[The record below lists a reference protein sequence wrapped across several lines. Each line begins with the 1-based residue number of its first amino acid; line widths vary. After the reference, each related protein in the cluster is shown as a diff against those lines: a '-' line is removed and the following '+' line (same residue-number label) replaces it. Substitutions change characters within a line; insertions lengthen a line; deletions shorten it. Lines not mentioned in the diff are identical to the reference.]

1 MIRKFL
7 RHSLPVQAWASVCA
21 IALLCLISAVSSG
34 MLAWISE
41 TDAQAINTAGSV
53 RMAAYRINFQLATDF
68 IDVNETDSTDS
79 DNSLKATTSTSRP
92 VDEETVNKLARSKA
106 VDFGNSAAI
115 TALIT
120 DMEARLGKLDTY
132 LIESKRKHKL
142 IDQGFNNIEK
152 QWLQQLKPALLLQDK
167 QTFYTASLPYI
178 HDVNELVSE
187 LQYRN
192 EQRQNWQQLLQLA
205 SLVLTIL
212 IMMVGLYKLR
222 RNVLTP
228 VQQLI
233 SANTEFENGKYNTR
247 VSISG
252 YSEFVALGSSFNKMA
267 KTIDTCQAS
276 LENEI
281 KIKTQHLV
289 TANSA
294 LSLLYD
300 FAQHL
305 TTSQLSLH
313 KLDSLITDFSKLL
326 PHLELTLCLQN
337 EVLNHKDSV
346 ALHSND
352 MQELCTKLAC
362 DNCSIKNNEHT
373 QSYSIAQQD
382 TVFGELRVRPKSML
396 LTNKSLTNTSSSAV
410 AATTENKDNNSPQT
424 SQRIPTVDADSAYV
438 ESSYLKAPDSEI
450 ANLKACDHENPYFES
465 ENNELIAVLA
475 NLISTALSL
484 RKQRQQEYQLVL
496 FEERTTI
503 ARELHDSLAQSL
515 SYLKIQISVLEK
527 HLKKAFV
534 QQYIPQN
541 TQQQTPQNIDHQQ
554 DVWAHI
560 EHIKTGLKSA
570 YHELRDLL
578 VTFRLTIDNDN
589 FDEALHESASEFALK
604 GGLDIIVNNNVM
616 TLNLTAAEQI
626 DLIQIVREALSNI
639 SRHAHAKKVAI
650 DLGYNEQSTH
660 IVMAIIDDGVGI
672 AGEVDQS
679 LHHGL
684 MIMEERAHSLGGI
697 LVVTDNEPKGTIIAV
712 EFTPDF
718 FD

>member
-7 RHSLPVQAWASVCA
+7 RHSLPVQAWASVFA
-21 IALLCLISAVSSG
+21 IALLCLVSALGGG

-68 IDVNETDSTDS
+68 IDFNDTDS
-79 DNSLKATTSTSRP
+79 SLQATTSTSQP
-92 VDEETVNKLARSKA
+92 MDDETVNELASSEA
-106 VDFGNSAAI
+106 VDFVNSAEI
-115 TALIT
+115 TTLIA

-132 LIESKRKHKL
+132 LVESKRKHKL
-142 IDQGFNNIEK
+142 IDQGFDSIEQ
-152 QWLQQLKPALLLQDK
+152 QWLQQLKPALLLRDK
-167 QTFYTASLPYI
+167 RTFYAASLPYI
-178 HDVNELVSE
+178 DDVDALVSK

-192 EQRQNWQQLLQLA
+192 EQRQNWQQLLQLV

-233 SANTEFENGKYNTR
+233 GANTEFENGKYNTR

-252 YSEFVALGSSFNKMA
+252 YNEFVALGSSFNKMA

-281 KIKTQHLV
+281 NIKTQHLV

-294 LSLLYD
+294 LSLLYE

-396 LTNKSLTNTSSSAV
+396 LTNTSSSTV

-424 SQRIPTVDADSAYV
+424 SQRIPTVDTESAYV
-438 ESSYLKAPDSEI
+438 KSSYLKAPDSEI
-450 ANLKACDHENPYFES
+450 PDLKACNHEIPYFES

-527 HLKKAFV
+527 HLKKSFA
-534 QQYIPQN
+534 
-541 TQQQTPQNIDHQQ
+541 QQQTPQNIDHQQ

-570 YHELRDLL
+570 YYELRDLL

-589 FDEALHESASEFALK
+589 FDEALHESASEFAQK
-604 GGLDIIVNNNVM
+604 GGFDIIVNNNVM

-639 SRHAHAKKVAI
+639 SRHAHATNVAI
-650 DLGYNEQSTH
+650 DLGYNEPSTH

-672 AGEVDQS
+672 KGEVDRS

-684 MIMEERAHSLGGI
+684 MIMEERAHSLGGT
-697 LVVTDNEPKGTIIAV
+697 LVVTDNKPKGTIIAV

-718 FD
+718 FKN

>member
-1 MIRKFL
+1 MIKHVL
-7 RHSLPVQAWASVCA
+7 RQSLPIQAWASVCA
-21 IALLCLISAVSSG
+21 IALLCLVSAFSSG

-68 IDVNETDSTDS
+68 IDFNDTDS
-79 DNSLKATTSTSRP
+79 SLQATTSTSQP
-92 VDEETVNKLARSKA
+92 MDDETVNELASSEA
-106 VDFGNSAAI
+106 VDFANSAKIAI
-115 TALIT
+115 LIT

-142 IDQGFNNIEK
+142 IDQGFDSIEK
-152 QWLQQLKPALLLQDK
+152 QWLQQLKPALILQDK
-167 QTFYTASLPYI
+167 RAFYTASLPYVD
-178 HDVNELVSE
+178 DVDALVSE

-192 EQRQNWQQLLQLA
+192 ERRQNWQQLLQLV

-212 IMMVGLYKLR
+212 IMMVGLYKIR
-222 RNVLTP
+222 RNVLMP
-228 VQQLI
+228 VEQLI
-233 SANTEFENGKYNTR
+233 NANTAFEQGKYDTR
-247 VSISG
+247 VAISG
-252 YSEFVALGSSFNKMA
+252 YSEFNALGASFNKMA
-267 KTIDTCQAS
+267 ATIDTCQLS

-281 KIKTQHLV
+281 SIKTQHLIK
-289 TANSA
+289 ANQA
-294 LSLLYD
+294 LTLLYD

-313 KLDSLITDFSKLL
+313 KLDSLITDFGEIL

-337 EVLNHKDSV
+337 DVLNHKDSI
-346 ALHSND
+346 ALHSDN
-352 MQELCTKLAC
+352 MQELCAKLTC

-373 QSYSIAQQD
+373 KSYLIAHQKAK
-382 TVFGELRVRPKSML
+382 FGELRVRPKSML
-396 LTNKSLTNTSSSAV
+396 PTTPPQSQSPDLSTSS
-410 AATTENKDNNSPQT
+410 AAKMGEKTFQRSPQASNRIPIIDENSPYF
-424 SQRIPTVDADSAYV
+424 RF
-438 ESSYLKAPDSEI
+438 
-450 ANLKACDHENPYFES
+450 END
-465 ENNELIAVLA
+465 ELITTLTS
-475 NLISTALSL
+475 LISTALSL

-527 HLKKAFV
+527 HLKKAF
-534 QQYIPQN
+534 
-541 TQQQTPQNIDHQQ
+541 TQQEIAAEKN
-554 DVWAHI
+554 VWAHI
-560 EHIKTGLKSA
+560 EHIKIGLKSA
-570 YHELRDLL
+570 YQELRDLL

-604 GGLDIIVNNNVM
+604 GGFDVTVNNNVM
-616 TLNLTAAEQI
+616 TLNLTAAEQV
-626 DLIQIVREALSNI
+626 DLIQIAREALSNI
-639 SRHAHAKKVAI
+639 SRHAHANNVEI
-650 DLGYNEQSTH
+650 DFGHNDENTH

-697 LVVTDNEPKGTIIAV
+697 LIVTDNEPKGTIIAV
-712 EFTPDF
+712 KFAPDF
-718 FD
+718 FNRY

>member
-21 IALLCLISAVSSG
+21 IAILCLVSAVSSG

-41 TDAQAINTAGSV
+41 SDAQAINTAGSV

-68 IDVNETDSTDS
+68 SDIDVTDSGSTNINSIDTESYLQATDSTS
-79 DNSLKATTSTSRP
+79 QQIDN
-92 VDEETVNKLARSKA
+92 ETVNK
-106 VDFGNSAAI
+106 VVGTNPTDVIGNNTKIAI
-115 TALIT
+115 LTT
-120 DMEARLGKLDTY
+120 DMEARLGQLSAY
-132 LIESKRKHKL
+132 LVERKREHKL
-142 IDQGFNNIEK
+142 IDQSFKNIEN
-152 QWLQQLKPALLLQDK
+152 QWQQQLKPALLLQDK
-167 QTFYTASLPYI
+167 KAFYAASLPYI
-178 HDVNELVSE
+178 NEVNELVNE

-192 EQRQNWQQLLQLA
+192 EQRQTWQQLLQFA

-222 RNVLTP
+222 RNVLLP
-228 VQQLI
+228 VEQLI
-233 SANTEFENGKYNTR
+233 RANTEFEKGKYSTR

-252 YSEFVALGSSFNKMA
+252 YSEFMALGNSFNKMA
-267 KTIDTCQAS
+267 KTIDTCQTS
-276 LENEI
+276 LEHEI
-281 KIKTQHLV
+281 DIKAQHLI

-300 FAQHL
+300 FAKHL

-313 KLDSLITDFSKLL
+313 KLDSLITDFGNLL

-337 EVLNHKDSV
+337 EILNHKDSV
-346 ALHSND
+346 ALHSSN

-362 DNCSIKNNEHT
+362 DNCNIKNNEHT
-373 QSYSIAQQD
+373 ESYSIAQQD

-396 LTNKSLTNTSSSAV
+396 LTNKSSSTV
-410 AATTENKDNNSPQT
+410 AATSKNKDNNSPQT
-424 SQRIPTVDADSAYV
+424 SQRIPIVDTNNA
-438 ESSYLKAPDSEI
+438 YLKDP
-450 ANLKACDHENPYFES
+450 NLSNPYFEA
-465 ENNELIAVLA
+465 ENNKLIIGLA

-527 HLKKAFV
+527 HLQKAF
-534 QQYIPQN
+534 
-541 TQQQTPQNIDHQQ
+541 TQQESDAEQK
-554 DVWAHI
+554 VWAHI
-560 EHIKTGLKSA
+560 EHIKIGLKSA
-570 YHELRDLL
+570 YQELRDLL

-604 GGLDIIVNNNVM
+604 GDFEISVNNNVM
-616 TLNLTAAEQI
+616 TLNLTAAEQV
-626 DLIQIVREALSNI
+626 DLIQIAREALSNI
-639 SRHAHAKKVAI
+639 SRHAHATKVQI
-650 DLGYNEQSTH
+650 DFGYNDDNTH

-672 AGEVDQS
+672 AGKVDQS

-684 MIMEERAHSLGGI
+684 MIMEERAHSLGGLLI
-697 LVVTDNEPKGTIIAV
+697 VTANKPKGTIIAV
-712 EFTPDF
+712 KFAPDF
-718 FD
+718 FNRY

>member
-1 MIRKFL
+1 MIKKFL

-21 IALLCLISAVSSG
+21 IALLCLVSAVSSG
-34 MLAWISE
+34 VLAWISE

-68 IDVNETDSTDS
+68 SDIDSTDRDS
-79 DNSLKATTSTSRP
+79 PDTESYLQANDATSQQIATT
-92 VDEETVNKLARSKA
+92 LIGSKTA
-106 VDFGNSAAI
+106 SVLGDDAKIAI
-115 TALIT
+115 LIT
-120 DMEARLGKLDTY
+120 DMEARLGKLSAY
-132 LIESKRKHKL
+132 LVESKRKHKL
-142 IDQGFNNIEK
+142 IDQGFDSIEK

-167 QTFYTASLPYI
+167 QTFYAASLPYVN
-178 HDVNELVSE
+178 DVNKLVSE

-192 EQRQNWQQLLQLA
+192 ERRQNWQQLLQFA
-205 SLVLTIL
+205 SLMLTLL

-222 RNVLTP
+222 RNVLLP
-228 VQQLI
+228 VEQLI
-233 SANTEFENGKYNTR
+233 SANTEFEQGQYNTR

-252 YSEFVALGSSFNKMA
+252 YHEFMALGKSFNKMA

-276 LENEI
+276 LEHEI
-281 KIKTQHLV
+281 TIKTQHLV

-313 KLDSLITDFSKLL
+313 KLDSLITDFGNLL

-362 DNCSIKNNEHT
+362 DNCSIKSNEHT
-373 QSYSIAQQD
+373 KSYSIAQQD
-382 TVFGELRVRPKSML
+382 TVFGELRVRTKSTL
-396 LTNKSLTNTSSSAV
+396 LTNKSLTNTSSSTV
-410 AATTENKDNNSPQT
+410 AATINSKDNNSLQP
-424 SQRIPTVDADSAYV
+424 SQRIPIVDADNPYINNPNSDNFY
-438 ESSYLKAPDSEI
+438 
-450 ANLKACDHENPYFES
+450 NENPYFEF

-527 HLKKAFV
+527 HLKKAFAE
-534 QQYIPQN
+534 
-541 TQQQTPQNIDHQQ
+541 QQTPQNIDHQQ

-589 FDEALHESASEFALK
+589 FDEALHESASEFAQK
-604 GGLDIIVNNNVM
+604 GGFDIIVNNNVM

-639 SRHAHAKKVAI
+639 SRHAHATNVAI
-650 DLGYNEQSTH
+650 DLGYNEPSTH

-672 AGEVDQS
+672 KGEVDQS

-684 MIMEERAHSLGGI
+684 MIMEERAHSLGGT

-718 FD
+718 FKN

>member
-1 MIRKFL
+1 MIKHVL
-7 RHSLPVQAWASVCA
+7 RQSLPIQVWASVCA
-21 IALLCLISAVSSG
+21 IALLCLVSAFSSG

-68 IDVNETDSTDS
+68 IDFNDTDS
-79 DNSLKATTSTSRP
+79 SLQATTSTSQP
-92 VDEETVNKLARSKA
+92 MDDETVNELASSEA
-106 VDFGNSAAI
+106 VDFANSAKIAI
-115 TALIT
+115 LIT
-120 DMEARLGKLDTY
+120 DMEARLGKLDAY

-142 IDQGFNNIEK
+142 IDQGFDSIEK
-152 QWLQQLKPALLLQDK
+152 QWLQQLKPALILQDK
-167 QTFYTASLPYI
+167 RAFYTASLPYVD
-178 HDVNELVSE
+178 DVDALVSE

-192 EQRQNWQQLLQLA
+192 ERRQNWQQLLQLV

-222 RNVLTP
+222 RNVLMP
-228 VQQLI
+228 VEQLI
-233 SANTEFENGKYNTR
+233 NANTAFEQGKYDTR
-247 VSISG
+247 VAISG
-252 YSEFVALGSSFNKMA
+252 YSEFNALGASFNKMA
-267 KTIDTCQAS
+267 ATIDTCQLS

-281 KIKTQHLV
+281 SIKTQHLIK
-289 TANSA
+289 ANQA
-294 LSLLYD
+294 LTLLYD

-313 KLDSLITDFSKLL
+313 KLDSLITDFGEIL

-337 EVLNHKDSV
+337 DVLNHKDSI
-346 ALHSND
+346 ALHSDN
-352 MQELCTKLAC
+352 MQELCAKLTC

-373 QSYSIAQQD
+373 KSYLIAHQKAK
-382 TVFGELRVRPKSML
+382 FGELRVRPKSML
-396 LTNKSLTNTSSSAV
+396 PTTPPQSQSPDLSTSS
-410 AATTENKDNNSPQT
+410 AANMGEKTFQRSPKASNRIPIIDENSPYF
-424 SQRIPTVDADSAYV
+424 RF
-438 ESSYLKAPDSEI
+438 
-450 ANLKACDHENPYFES
+450 END
-465 ENNELIAVLA
+465 ELITTLTS
-475 NLISTALSL
+475 LISTALSL

-527 HLKKAFV
+527 HLKKAF
-534 QQYIPQN
+534 
-541 TQQQTPQNIDHQQ
+541 TQQEIAAEKN
-554 DVWAHI
+554 VWAHI
-560 EHIKTGLKSA
+560 EHIKIGLKSA
-570 YHELRDLL
+570 YQELRDLL

-604 GGLDIIVNNNVM
+604 GGFDVTVNNNVM
-616 TLNLTAAEQI
+616 TLNLTAAEQV
-626 DLIQIVREALSNI
+626 DLIQIAREALSNI
-639 SRHAHAKKVAI
+639 SRHAHANNVEI
-650 DLGYNEQSTH
+650 DFGHNDENTH

-697 LVVTDNEPKGTIIAV
+697 LIVTDNEPKGTIIAV
-712 EFTPDF
+712 KFAPDF
-718 FD
+718 FNRY

>member
-21 IALLCLISAVSSG
+21 IAILCLVSAVSSG

-41 TDAQAINTAGSV
+41 SDAQAINTAGSV

-68 IDVNETDSTDS
+68 SDIDVTDSGSTNINSIDTESYLQATDSTS
-79 DNSLKATTSTSRP
+79 QQIDN
-92 VDEETVNKLARSKA
+92 ETVNK
-106 VDFGNSAAI
+106 VVGTNPTDVIGNNTKIAI
-115 TALIT
+115 LTT
-120 DMEARLGKLDTY
+120 DMEARLGQLSAY
-132 LIESKRKHKL
+132 LVERKREHKL
-142 IDQGFNNIEK
+142 IDQSFKNIEN
-152 QWLQQLKPALLLQDK
+152 QWQQQLKPALLLQDK
-167 QTFYTASLPYI
+167 KAFYAASLPYI
-178 HDVNELVSE
+178 NEVNELVNE

-192 EQRQNWQQLLQLA
+192 EQRQTWQQLLQFA

-222 RNVLTP
+222 RNVLLP
-228 VQQLI
+228 VEQLI
-233 SANTEFENGKYNTR
+233 RANTEFEKGKYSTR

-252 YSEFVALGSSFNKMA
+252 YSEFMALGNSFNKMA
-267 KTIDTCQAS
+267 KTIDTCQTS
-276 LENEI
+276 LEHEI
-281 KIKTQHLV
+281 DIKAQHLI

-300 FAQHL
+300 FAKHL

-313 KLDSLITDFSKLL
+313 KLDSLITDFGNLL

-337 EVLNHKDSV
+337 EILNHKDSV
-346 ALHSND
+346 ALHSSN

-362 DNCSIKNNEHT
+362 DNCNIKNNEHT
-373 QSYSIAQQD
+373 ESYSIAQQD

-396 LTNKSLTNTSSSAV
+396 LTNKSSSTV
-410 AATTENKDNNSPQT
+410 AATSKNKDNNSPQT
-424 SQRIPTVDADSAYV
+424 SQRIPIVDTNNA
-438 ESSYLKAPDSEI
+438 YLKDP
-450 ANLKACDHENPYFES
+450 NLSNPYFEA
-465 ENNELIAVLA
+465 ENNKLIIGLA

-527 HLKKAFV
+527 HLKKSFA
-534 QQYIPQN
+534 QQSIQQQN
-541 TQQQTPQNIDHQQ
+541 TQEQTPQNTDYQQ
-554 DVWAHI
+554 EVWAHI

-570 YHELRDLL
+570 YQELRDLL

-604 GGLDIIVNNNVM
+604 GGFDIIVNNNVM
-616 TLNLTAAEQI
+616 TLNLTAAEQV

-639 SRHAHAKKVAI
+639 SRHAHANNVAI
-650 DLGYNEQSTH
+650 DLGYNAQSTH
-660 IVMAIIDDGVGI
+660 IVVAIIDDGVGI
-672 AGEVDQS
+672 KGEVDQS

-684 MIMEERAHSLGGI
+684 MIMEERAHSLGGM

-712 EFTPDF
+712 EFTPEF
-718 FD
+718 FKI